1 MRNKGL
7 LSGEKDTLSSMRFSF
22 ILMSVGI
29 FILMMAAAFYIIQCT
44 RFPEELGEPSWEAIG
59 VFAIGLGGI
68 ITGAGYTKTKQ
79 KEIERNET

>member
-1 MRNKGL
+1 MSKGL
-7 LSGEKDTLSSMRFSF
+7 LSGEKGALSSMRFSF
-22 ILMSVGI
+22 ILMSIGV
-29 FILMMAAAFYIIQCT
+29 FILMLAAAFYIIQCT
-44 RFPEELGEPSWEAIG
+44 RFPDKLGEPSWEAIG